1 MFGQEMST
9 SPPITKFWSWFSSN
23 HREIAE
29 AYDCGDSARLE
40 RLFTN
45 RLPETTDALNW
56 EMGPYYH
63 PGYTLVLSPTV
74 RENLPFT
81 KRMVSEAPVI
91 PDWHFLPAKPPKNL
105 LKLHF
110 ELPHA
115 SVCAD
120 DWRYV
125 LLAYP
130 DGFMELDILIPAN
143 APFSD
148 SQDPLICDLLV
159 ESLIGEAARLEHIG
173 RITPLRVDAATA
185 PRGIAITSMKNHI
198 NERLH
203 Q

>member
-1 MFGQEMST
+1 MST
-9 SPPITKFWSWFSSN
+9 SPPITKFWSWFSAN
-23 HREIAE
+23 YREISE
-29 AYDCGDSARLE
+29 AYDCGDSERLE

-45 RLPETTDALNW
+45 RLPDTTVALNW
-56 EMGPYYH
+56 EMGPYH
-63 PGYTLVLSPTV
+63 DPDYTLVLSPTV
-74 RENLPFT
+74 RENIPLT
-81 KRMVSEAPVI
+81 KRMVSEAPLI
-91 PDWHFLPAKPPKNL
+91 PGWHFLPAKPPKEL
-105 LKLHF
+105 LSLRF
-110 ELPHA
+110 ELPQA

-148 SQDPLICDLLV
+148 SQDPLICELLV

-173 RITPLRVDAATA
+173 RITPLRVDAASA
-185 PRGIAITSMKNHI
+185 SRGIAITSLKDHI

-203 Q
+203 E

>member
-1 MFGQEMST
+1 MSP
-9 SPPITKFWSWFSSN
+9 SPPITKFWSWFSAN

-29 AYDCGDSARLE
+29 AYDCGDSERLE

-45 RLPETTDALNW
+45 RLPETTAALNW
-56 EMGPYYH
+56 EMGPYHH
-63 PGYTLVLSPTV
+63 PSYTLVLSPTV
-74 RENLPFT
+74 GENLPLT
-81 KRMVSEAPVI
+81 RRMVSEAPVI
-91 PDWHFLPAKPPKNL
+91 PGWHFLPAKPPKDL
-105 LKLHF
+105 LQLQF

-148 SQDPLICDLLV
+148 SQDRLICELLV
-159 ESLIGEAARLEHIG
+159 ESLIGEEARLEHIG
-173 RITPLRVDAATA
+173 RITPLRVDASTA
-185 PRGIAITSMKNHI
+185 PCGIAITSLKDHI
-198 NERLH
+198 NERL
-203 Q
+203 QQ